1 LQVHAPTPSPDGSSS
16 SAQLPPY
23 PSSCR
28 LPSVK
33 EMVDDYRMVRDE

>member
-1 LQVHAPTPSPDGSSS
+1 LAR
-16 SAQLPPY
+16 LPPY

-33 EMVDDYRMVRDE
+33 EMIEDYRMAR